1 VNQALNNQAFSILF
15 DQSESVCVANE
26 VVETASQPIDQVD
39 LSKQYFC
46 INALSGRRTD
56 ANVSVYRNFLL
67 EFDQGTT
74 DEQLELIWASKLP
87 YSAITFSGNKSLHCI
102 VSLEVPLINK
112 FEYNSFVTQIYNRFP
127 SCDKSCK
134 NPSRLSRTPWA
145 TNAKTGKQ
153 QEPLE
158 LKSRVPNTELLNWLS
173 TAHVAMLPNE
183 HKQGI
188 ASLKKGQLA
197 WATRQFLQHQA
208 PAGEWHAA
216 FYKVCIDFN
225 EQGYSIEEA
234 QSILEHMPVG
244 PNFTGTLD
252 ANDLKDLR
260 SAYAKEPRYAPRGSN
275 DQVVVVSKKSGGGLS
290 EVIEVLNAEFNSKAL
305 VYTDSQG
312 NDTLLWLDSP
322 TICRAITLKSLVPK
336 AMQTL
341 LENGYDS
348 QSDQVIKTLQT
359 WKDRLGEQNRL
370 GKLPPSFTLDQ
381 NELSFNYIAISPT
394 PAPTPTWDA
403 FIGNCGANGEALMA
417 FTWSILQR
425 EALHPQYVFF
435 SDDGG
440 TGKSCYLRWI
450 EKLVG
455 AKGVVSL
462 NTEDPHWVAACV
474 GRRLG
479 IFAEVNN
486 TSVVMNGQFKAIT
499 GNDSVTVTKKYQD
512 AYSTRLDTKFILT
525 SNSGVHVSSKDSE
538 RRRCILVKVEK
549 YKEEIFDFEDKLAE
563 ETQAFLFNCKLAFEK
578 LYDRKKKSIIC
589 DYELFDEHSFE
600 TESDFEEAF
609 ETRFKLNPES
619 IIKSI
624 DVTAECR
631 LINTRPFFEK
641 NFKAWLKRKP
651 GVSYRRHD
659 QTWSFFGLELKRGPK

>member
-1 VNQALNNQAFSILF
+1 MPNS
-15 DQSESVCVANE
+15 
-26 VVETASQPIDQVD
+26 D
-39 LSKQYFC
+39 LE
-46 INALSGRRTD
+46 AWL
-56 ANVSVYRNFLL
+56 
-67 EFDQGTT
+67 
-74 DEQLELIWASKLP
+74 ASK
-87 YSAITFSGNKSLHCI
+87 A
-102 VSLEVPLINK
+102 
-112 FEYNSFVTQIYNRFP
+112 
-127 SCDKSCK
+127 D
-134 NPSRLSRTPWA
+134 
-145 TNAKTGKQ
+145 
-153 QEPLE
+153 
-158 LKSRVPNTELLNWLS
+158 
-173 TAHVAMLPNE
+173 VAMPPNAQ
-183 HKQGI
+183 KG
-188 ASLKKGQLA
+188 AAVSLKKGRLS
-197 WATRQFLQHQA
+197 WATRQFLQHQT

-216 FYKVCIDFN
+216 FYKVCVDLN
-225 EQGYSIEEA
+225 EQGYSIDEA
-234 QSILEHMPVG
+234 QSLLEHMPVG
-244 PNFTGTLD
+244 PNFTGVLD

-260 SAYAKEPRYAPRGSN
+260 SAYAKEPRYAPRIN
-275 DQVVVVSKKSGGGLS
+275 REVILQPRKSGGLS
-290 EVIEVLNAEFNSKAL
+290 EVIEVLNAEFASKVL
-305 VYTDSQG
+305 VYTDPQG

-336 AMQTL
+336 AMQAL

-455 AKGVVSL
+455 PKGVVSL
-462 NTEDPHWVAACV
+462 NTEDTHWVAACV
-474 GRRLG
+474 GKRLG

-486 TSVVMNGQFKAIT
+486 TSVVMNGNFKAIT

-549 YKEEIFDFEDKLAE
+549 YKQEIEDFEDKLAE
-563 ETQAFLFNCKLAFEK
+563 ETQAFLFKCKLAFEK
-578 LYDRKKKSIIC
+578 FYDQKKKSIVC

-600 TESDFEEAF
+600 TESEFEEAF
-609 ETRFKLNPES
+609 ERHFKLNPES

-624 DVTAECR
+624 DVTAACR
-631 LINTRPFFEK
+631 FISTKPFFEK
-641 NFKAWLKRKP
+641 NFKAFLKRKP
-651 GVSYRRHD
+651 GVTYKRHD
-659 QTWSFFGLELKRGPK
+659 QNWSFFGLERAV